1 MMRPHRPA
9 VQAAG
14 VRALLRRAR
23 ARSCRAIRASAGL
36 TPPAPGAIVARLRS
50 RWEGQMRHGRWMP
63 WSVRAF
69 CLIPA
74 LIALA
79 TPRADEAGGAAP
91 GSFRAAQD
99 QALDFSLRPVDLLNV
114 TPGSPPGSFRAAQDV
129 GLTSAWSRF
138 DRGSPAAGY
147 QGPGAPP
154 TWAGG
159 RERPL
164 GSGAQRF

>member
-1 MMRPHRPA
+1 MARP
-9 VQAAG
+9 
-14 VRALLRRAR
+14 
-23 ARSCRAIRASAGL
+23 IRGIAGL
-36 TPPAPGAIVARLRS
+36 TPPAPGAIVARLRW
-50 RWEGQMRHGRWMP
+50 RREGQMRHRRWMR
-63 WSVRAF
+63 WAVRAG

-99 QALDFSLRPVDLLNV
+99 AALDFSLRPVDLLNV
-114 TPGSPPGSFRAAQDV
+114 APGGPPPGSFRAAQDV
-129 GLTSAWSRF
+129 GLTGAWSRF
-138 DRGSPAAGY
+138 DLGSPAAGY

-154 TWAGG
+154 GWAGG

>member
-1 MMRPHRPA
+1 M
-9 VQAAG
+9 
-14 VRALLRRAR
+14 
-23 ARSCRAIRASAGL
+23 RAIRGMSGL
-36 TPPAPGAIVARLRS
+36 TPPAPGAIVARF
-50 RWEGQMRHGRWMP
+50 RWRREGRMRHGRWMP

-99 QALDFSLRPVDLLNV
+99 LALDFSLRPVDLLNV
-114 TPGSPPGSFRAAQDV
+114 APGSAPPGSFRAAQDI
-129 GLTSAWSRF
+129 GLTNAWSRF
-138 DRGSPAAGY
+138 DRGLPAAGY

-154 TWAGG
+154 SWAGG